1 MPKAYLVYNL
11 NDVDDKNDYNI
22 VHNAISLYLTLVDV
36 RDHLRT
42 QLKYAASEKKFSK
55 QTIEELEIVRAM
67 LYDRID
73 FDELG

>member
-11 NDVDDKNDYNI
+11 NDADDKNDYNI
-22 VHNAISLYLTLVDV
+22 VHNAINLYLTLIDV

-42 QLKYAASEKKFSK
+42 QLKYAAHEKKFSK